1 MSSGKLLLAI
11 GLAALPALAAC
22 SKGEK
27 NEKSETAET
36 PVASTAAGGEVKPG
50 PGGKV
55 ITIELISDEKSNRF
69 SPNEIEAHQGDV
81 LRYTLKVGVH
91 NVDFL
96 PDSNPGK
103 AGLPKASDMLQLPGQ
118 TFDVA
123 VNFAPGT
130 YYFQCDPH
138 SLLGM
143 HGHVKVE

>member
-1 MSSGKLLLAI
+1 MTAGKFLFTI

-27 NEKSETAET
+27 TPAADTAQ
-36 PVASTAAGGEVKPG
+36 PASSVAGGEVKPG

-55 ITIELISDEKSNRF
+55 IVIEQISDEKSNRF
-69 SPNEIEAHQGDV
+69 EPNEVEAHRGDV
-81 LRYTLKVGVH
+81 LRFTLKVGVH

-103 AGLPKASDMLQLPGQ
+103 VGLPKASDMLQLPGQ
-118 TFDVA
+118 TFDVL

-138 SLLGM
+138 AALGM
-143 HGHVKVE
+143 HGHLKVE